1 MKKPTSG
8 HSGGGLSMKDVSCLR
23 RQSRPLAE
31 SVMDVQ
37 QQHMHFRLGVLI
49 AGMMIEREEGG
60 SQFNSFEMESR
71 PPAHALR
78 AQKVSPNGLQ

>member
-8 HSGGGLSMKDVSCLR
+8 HSGGGLSMMNVSCLR
-23 RQSRPLAE
+23 RQSRPLAA

-49 AGMMIEREEGG
+49 AETMIEREEGEVKSIKLNHWSLVAG
-60 SQFNSFEMESR
+60 R
-71 PPAHALR
+71 
-78 AQKVSPNGLQ
+78 